1 LYHHYVYDGGD
12 DPNNKIGYKK
22 FIHGLAS
29 FKRLRLKIKHKTA
42 TSDPT
47 VKIGKVIIP
56 SRLGIKN
63 PITADATRIL
73 DKSEKYLDNA
83 SS

>member
-12 DPNNKIGYKK
+12 DSNNEIGDEK
-22 FIHGLAS
+22 FVHGLAS
-29 FKRLRLKIKHKTA
+29 FKRLMLNIRHKTA
-42 TSDPT
+42 TSAPKK
-47 VKIGKVIIP
+47 KIGKVIMA

-73 DKSEKYLDNA
+73 DKSEKYFESA
-83 SS
+83 SN

>member
-1 LYHHYVYDGGD
+1 MYHHYVYDGGD

-29 FKRLRLKIKHKTA
+29 FKRLRLKTKHKIA
-42 TSDPT
+42 TSDPV
-47 VKIGKVIIP
+47 VKIGKVIMA

-73 DKSEKYLDNA
+73 DKSEKYFESA
-83 SS
+83 SN